1 MAGHIRKLDSGRWQ
15 ARFPRGRGLY
25 RTRSFDRKI
34 DATKWLDAQ
43 NVARDRGHW
52 TDPKAASERFETVSE
67 SWVKSRRNVSAVT
80 RARDESVIRNLV
92 LPYFADMELRHIT
105 PEEIDA
111 WVGHLD
117 EVEGKAPAT
126 TRKAFNLI
134 SMVLDR
140 AVATKKIPINPAKVK
155 GVIELPQIHK
165 REMHIIEPHQ
175 IAQLAQA
182 TGDRYR
188 ALILAAAY
196 SGCRWGELTGLQRRA
211 LDLDR
216 REISVVRTLTE
227 VRGRHEWKD
236 RPKTDASNRV
246 VKINPFL
253 VEVLSEHLEDWP
265 AIGQA
270 PIFTGPNGGL
280 LRRSA
285 FRSRIW
291 LPAVRSTVGEPL
303 TFHDLRHCH
312 VSMLIRE
319 NVHVKVI
326 SSRLGH
332 SDIGVTMNTYA
343 HLFPGSDEAAADALE
358 NVMIEAERHE
368 RGTENLASVSK
379 MARTGTEKGI

>member
-34 DATKWLDAQ
+34 DATKWLDVQ

-52 TDPKAASERFETVSE
+52 TDPKAASERFDIVAE
-67 SWVKSRRNVSAVT
+67 SWVTSRRNVSSAT

-92 LPYFADMELRHIT
+92 LPYFAEMELRHMT

-117 EVEGKAPAT
+117 EVENKAPAT
-126 TRKAFNLI
+126 TRKAFNLM

-140 AVATKKIPINPAKVK
+140 AVATKKIPMNPAKVK
-155 GVIELPQIHK
+155 GVIELPQVQK
-165 REMHIIEPHQ
+165 REMHIIESHQ
-175 IAQLAQA
+175 IAQLARA
-182 TGDRYR
+182 VGDRYR

-196 SGCRWGELTGLQRRA
+196 SGCRWGKLAGLQRRA

-216 REISVVRTLTE
+216 RETVVRTMTE

-253 VEVLSEHLEDWP
+253 AQVLSEHLEKWP

-270 PIFTGPNGGL
+270 PIFTGPDGGL

-285 FRSRIW
+285 FRSRILASCGSLNCW
-291 LPAVRSTVGEPL
+291 RASNISRSPTPSRVDAHQRKCARESDFIPARAQRHRC
-303 TFHDLRHCH
+303 HDEHLRPP
-312 VSMLIRE
+312 VP
-319 NVHVKVI
+319 
-326 SSRLGH
+326 RLG
-332 SDIGVTMNTYA
+332 
-343 HLFPGSDEAAADALE
+343 
-358 NVMIEAERHE
+358 
-368 RGTENLASVSK
+368 
-379 MARTGTEKGI
+379 